1 MVAVAGTKKEQPFS
15 RIAGLEKVSGP
26 VHIHRIR
33 MRVMTMFQEISRS
46 KVSVSIINQ
55 IRDAILSGQLKPGD
69 RLPHERELLS
79 RFGVS
84 RYTLREALRTLETM
98 EFIDIRKGAG
108 GGPVVREV
116 GMGFTRQA
124 IANFLHFQDLSI
136 ADLSEV
142 RRLIEP
148 YLART
153 MAERISDE
161 DIDYLASLNEACAKT
176 LDRGEDIVG
185 GEHEVDF
192 HVHMARATG
201 NPVLMMILD
210 FVNKLLV
217 EYKFKVKPGPDFSR
231 RVVQAHE
238 RILEALRARDGEA
251 AARAMYDH
259 VVDVEEEM
267 LTIGDNQS

>member
-1 MVAVAGTKKEQPFS
+1 
-15 RIAGLEKVSGP
+15 
-26 VHIHRIR
+26 
-33 MRVMTMFQEISRS
+33 MFQEVSRG

-55 IRDAILSGQLKPGD
+55 IREAILSGQLKPGD
-69 RLPHERELLS
+69 QLPPERELLS

-136 ADLSEV
+136 TDLSEV
-142 RRLIEP
+142 RKLVEP
-148 YLART
+148 YLARI
-153 MAERISDE
+153 MAENLRDE
-161 DIDYLASLNEACAKT
+161 DLDYLASLNDACVQT
-176 LDRGEDIVG
+176 LDRGEEIIG

-192 HVHMARATG
+192 HVYMARATG

-217 EYKFKVKPGPDFSR
+217 EFKFKVKPGPEFSR
-231 RVVQAHE
+231 RVVEAHE
-238 RILEALRARDGEA
+238 RVLEALRARDGEA

-259 VVDVEEEM
+259 VAEVEAK
-267 LTIGDNQS
+267 LLQLAASSS